1 MTFVDNVSRETGI
14 PEGVH
19 AALSTLVEILRHLGV
34 SSNPFIDGPDG
45 DGAWSL
51 RLSGPDVAI
60 VIGRHGQTLEAI
72 DYVLNRVGFA
82 KDPSAPRI
90 TVDVEGYRERREE
103 ALVELAERT
112 ASPVQATGSPTALS
126 PMSPRD
132 RRIVHLA
139 LAEHPTVTTR
149 SEGTGTYKR
158 LVIVPRLSGR

>member
-1 MTFVDNVSRETGI
+1 MTTVDMVSRETGI
-14 PEGVH
+14 PEGVK
-19 AALSTLVEILRHLGV
+19 AARATLVEILRHLGV
-34 SSNPFIDGPDG
+34 AADPVIDGPDG

-72 DYVLNRVGFA
+72 DYVLNRVGFT
-82 KDPSAPRI
+82 KDPTAPRI

-103 ALVELAERT
+103 SLIDLAERM
-112 ASPVQATGSPTALS
+112 ASKVRATGSPMALS

-149 SEGTGTYKR
+149 SEGEGTYKR
-158 LVIVPRLSGR
+158 LVIVPRS